1 MICYKCYWC
10 FINLSYYTVPQQSEL
25 LPPGWESRVLPDRR
39 IYYVDHSSRTTTW
52 EKPPVEAI
60 VQFTY
65 NKTDDDQLNLNIGD
79 VIKDVIKVCM
89 ERDFHPFISTEHIHF
104 HRLMKNGTWE
114 LLMESVGCFLR
125 TLLSCLNSL
134 FPN

>member
-1 MICYKCYWC
+1 MLLLFY
-10 FINLSYYTVPQQSEL
+10 NLSYYTVSQQSEL
-25 LPPGWESRVLPDRR
+25 LPPGWESRVAPNGR
-39 IYYVDHSSRTTTW
+39 IYYVEDNTRTITW

-60 VQFTY
+60 VQFFY
-65 NKTDDDQLNLNIGD
+65 IKTNDDQLNLNIGD

-104 HRLMKNGTWE
+104 RRLMKNGTWE

-125 TLLSCLNSL
+125 AMLNSL
-134 FPN
+134 NLLFPI